1 MTELPA
7 DDLRP
12 DHVTHH
18 AELKADYDARH
29 PDAPLPILFGGL
41 ASHERIH
48 ELLANDYNVLA
59 GQPDAM
65 STNHQQ
71 LAADHVAV
79 HDALHPGL
87 TYRAEHGSA
96 EEGLRMAPP
105 KVDLDELFA
114 EADQSARD
122 ERARGEISSAI
133 QWESIRAAAGT
144 LRSLQLR
151 KAKKE

>member
-1 MTELPA
+1 MIGA
-7 DDLRP
+7 DP
-12 DHVTHH
+12 MAADHVDHH
-18 AELKADYDARH
+18 AQLKADYDARH

-48 ELLANDYNVLA
+48 ELLAADYNVVASPEEMTLDHQELA
-59 GQPDAM
+59 RRHE
-65 STNHQQ
+65 S
-71 LAADHVAV
+71 V
-79 HDALHPGL
+79 HNRLH
-87 TYRAEHGSA
+87 TAHNTRAEDGSA

-122 ERARGEISSAI
+122 ERARGEIASAI